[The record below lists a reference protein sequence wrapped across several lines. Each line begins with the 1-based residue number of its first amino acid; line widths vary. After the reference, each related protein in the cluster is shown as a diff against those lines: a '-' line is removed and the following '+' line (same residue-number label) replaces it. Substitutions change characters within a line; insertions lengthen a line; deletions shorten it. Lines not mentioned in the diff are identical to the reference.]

1 MDGVFLLS
9 PSLRLTLSKRTIELA
24 AEAHLPVQAHRK
36 EWVERGGLFS
46 YGADFRSVGEDA
58 AQYVDRIFK
67 GASPAALPVQQISRF
82 EFVIN
87 QKIAKTLGVT
97 IPPSLL
103 LRADKVI
110 E

>member
-1 MDGVFLLS
+1 VDLIVAFES
-9 PSLRLTLSKRTIELA
+9 QTVRA
-24 AEAHLPVQAHRK
+24 AKAATAENSAFHRK
-36 EWVERGGLFS
+36 EWVERGALFS

-67 GASPAALPVQQISRF
+67 GASPAALPVQQMLRF
-82 EFVIN
+82 EFAIN